1 MRSTSAAADRS
12 SQFASQGQ
20 ITMENRTNRIAIAIS
35 KGRIVK
41 SVTPLLEHAGIAP
54 VEDISSSRSLI
65 FDTHNENVQLI
76 VVRNTDVPTYVRL
89 GGADLGI
96 VGKDILLELQDGGFY
111 ELVDLGISKCQ
122 LVVAEK
128 VRSANGADD
137 HRRKLRVAT
146 KYVNTTRRHFA
157 AKGVYVD
164 VMHLSGSMELAP
176 SRGLAD
182 RIVDLSQT
190 GETLRSNGLVKV
202 ESIADISA
210 RLIANKAAMR
220 LKEKLIKDIVSKLEL
235 AARKR
240 NDES

>member
-1 MRSTSAAADRS
+1 
-12 SQFASQGQ
+12 
-20 ITMENRTNRIAIAIS
+20 MENRTNRIAIAIS
-35 KGRIVK
+35 KGRIAK
-41 SVTPLLEHAGIAP
+41 AVTPLLEKAGIAP
-54 VEDISSSRSLI
+54 VEDISKSRNLL
-65 FDTHNENVQLI
+65 FDTQNENVQLI
-76 VVRNTDVPTYVRL
+76 VVRSTDVPTYVRL
-89 GGADLGI
+89 GGADLGV
-96 VGKDILLELQDGGFY
+96 VGKDVLLELQNGGFY
-111 ELVDLGISKCQ
+111 ELIDLGISKCE
-122 LVVAEK
+122 LVVAQK
-128 VRSANGADD
+128 KQSGNDADE

-210 RLIANKAAMR
+210 RLIANKAALR
-220 LKEKLIKDIVSKLEL
+220 LKEKLLKDIVSKLEQ

>member
-1 MRSTSAAADRS
+1 M
-12 SQFASQGQ
+12 G
-20 ITMENRTNRIAIAIS
+20 NRTNRIAIAIS
-35 KGRIVK
+35 KGRIAK
-41 SVTPLLEHAGIAP
+41 AVTPLLESAGIAP
-54 VEDISSSRSLI
+54 FEDISKSRNLL

-76 VVRNTDVPTYVRL
+76 VVRSTDVPTYVRL
-89 GGADLGI
+89 GGADLGV
-96 VGKDILLELQDGGFY
+96 VGKDVLLELQNGGFY
-111 ELVDLGISKCQ
+111 ELVDLGISKCE
-122 LVVAEK
+122 LVVAQIK
-128 VRSANGADD
+128 RSASDSD
-137 HRRKLRVAT
+137 EHRRKLRVAT

-210 RLIANKAAMR
+210 RLIANKASLR
-220 LKEKLIKDIVSKLEL
+220 LKERLLKDIVSKLEQ

-240 NDES
+240 NDEA